1 MQEVPASPIPPGG
14 SARKAGLLLHQ
25 AARDEEALLCFN
37 LSEDLVLTMLPLM
50 GGYSEAVQE
59 CRHPVTFHVVD
70 EPVMVWVCWGC
81 GEVFTDAS
89 GVGERELA
97 RPFVEALS

>member
-1 MQEVPASPIPPGG
+1 M
-14 SARKAGLLLHQ
+14 
-25 AARDEEALLCFN
+25 
-37 LSEDLVLTMLPLM
+37 
-50 GGYSEAVQE
+50 
-59 CRHPVTFHVVD
+59 
-70 EPVMVWVCWGC
+70 GC

>member
-1 MQEVPASPIPPGG
+1 MN
-14 SARKAGLLLHQ
+14 LL
-25 AARDEEALLCFN
+25 DFFN
-37 LSEDLVLTMLPLM
+37 ITPDTVLTLGPLM

-59 CRHPVTFHVVD
+59 CRHPVNFHVVD
-70 EPVMVWVCWGC
+70 EPVMVWVCLGC